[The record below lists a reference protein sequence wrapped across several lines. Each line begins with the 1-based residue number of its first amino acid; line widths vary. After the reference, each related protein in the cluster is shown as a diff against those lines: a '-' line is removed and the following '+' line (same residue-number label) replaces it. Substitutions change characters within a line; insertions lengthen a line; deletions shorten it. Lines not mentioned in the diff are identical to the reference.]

1 MPNSFYGRQRP
12 LYVPPSSLEYV
23 KVRMT
28 TTTRKTMMETEPLTE
43 VSKRIV
49 IFGAAGDLC
58 KRKLIP
64 ALFELWKK
72 NLLPKGLLIVGAS
85 RRDLP
90 KETWLNHLGDYPQDF
105 TAWLD
110 FISCDLD
117 CQESLNKLH
126 DESADTTYFL
136 SVPPST
142 YGAAITNLKEA
153 GFLDDPQRSRVVIE
167 KPFGYDYKSACNLQ
181 SVVERHLREKQVYRI
196 DHYLGKDTVNNI
208 LATRFSNILLEPLWS
223 RQYIEEVQIFATE
236 TLGCE
241 GRSQYYDGSG
251 VVRDMLQNHMLQVLA
266 LIAMEAPCKMTATE
280 IRREKTKVL
289 AATRLGYKTIFG
301 QYEGYKSEDGVDPN
315 SATPTFVAG
324 DLYVDNWRWEGVPFH
339 FMTGKKMPYG
349 CVEVV
354 VKLKAPPQQL
364 FEGHEY
370 NDRIVM
376 RLQPHPHFDIRIDM
390 KAPGFKND
398 VETATLTH
406 RYPDW
411 LGVDGY
417 EKLLYDALHDDQS
430 NFVHSEEVLE
440 SWRIVDDLLCTGE
453 YCPIRTVPYLY
464 SGGTWGPQYKT
475 DFITKWDYP
484 A

>member
-1 MPNSFYGRQRP
+1 MEME
-12 LYVPPSSLEYV
+12 PP
-23 KVRMT
+23 T
-28 TTTRKTMMETEPLTE
+28 
-43 VSKRIV
+43 SKRLV
-49 IFGAAGDLC
+49 IFGATGDLC

-72 NLLPKGLLIVGAS
+72 QLLPPNLLIVGAS
-85 RRDLP
+85 RR
-90 KETWLNHLGDYPQDF
+90 EIQREVWLQSLGDYPEDF
-105 TAWLD
+105 THWLD
-110 FISCDLD
+110 FTSCDLA
-117 CQESLNKLH
+117 CQESLMNLH
-126 DESADTTYFL
+126 DKTQDTTYFL
-136 SVPPST
+136 SVPPER
-142 YGAAITNLKEA
+142 YENAIINLKEA
-153 GFLDDPQRSRVVIE
+153 GFLDDPDHSRVVIE
-167 KPFGYDYKSACNLQ
+167 KPFGYDYKSADNLQ
-181 SVVERHLREKQVYRI
+181 SVVGRHLREKQVYRI

-208 LATRFSNILLEPLWS
+208 LATRFSNILLEPLWN
-223 RQYIEEVQIFATE
+223 RNYIEEVQIYATE
-236 TLGCE
+236 TIGCE

-289 AATRLGYKTIFG
+289 AATRLGHKVIFG
-301 QYEGYKSEDGVDPN
+301 QYDGYRDEEGVDPG
-315 SATPTFVAG
+315 SATATYIAG
-324 DLYVDNWRWEGVPFH
+324 DLYIDNWRWEGVPFH
-339 FMTGKKMPYG
+339 FMSGKKMPYQ

-364 FEGHEY
+364 FDGHEY

-417 EKLLYDALHDDQS
+417 EKLLFDALHNDQS
-430 NFVHSEEVLE
+430 HFVHSEEVLE
-440 SWRIVDDLLCTGE
+440 SWRIVDDLLCVGDK
-453 YCPIRTVPYLY
+453 CPIRTTPYIY
-464 SGGTWGPQYKT
+464 HEGQWGPVHKT
-475 DFITKWDYP
+475 NFITDWDYP